1 MDGNFPWRNKW
12 VNGPNAWC
20 NNHMLSRWDVIGCN
34 SYASEYWWFTK
45 HTRNIHFIVF
55 HIYFISAG
63 SDLSD
68 KCRKKHLF
76 HIYFNSCYMCGR
88 LQVGAQIPHRRKIFL
103 WGGAVNSEPIKKAC
117 ALVHWLTE
125 WRISNRRQLFGRWQK
140 WHGRLLSV
148 LQQLVFFSFYPSPL
162 IDGNYVSKVEIVQL
176 CPQSCCLRKTAGHT
190 DKPVK
195 TTFSEIKSQ

>member
-1 MDGNFPWRNKW
+1 MTRFSPSANSNILEPSHLKQNKINEKGIAYGNFPWRNKW

-34 SYASEYWWFTK
+34 SYASEYWWITK

-88 LQVGAQIPHRRKIFL
+88 LQVGAQIPTEEKIFFV
-103 WGGAVNSEPIKKAC
+103 GGAVNSQPIKKAC

-125 WRISNRRQLFGRWQK
+125 WRISNIRQLFGRWLQK

-148 LQQLVFFSFYPSPL
+148 LQQLVFFRFIHL
-162 IDGNYVSKVEIVQL
+162 
-176 CPQSCCLRKTAGHT
+176 H
-190 DKPVK
+190 
-195 TTFSEIKSQ
+195 